1 MIDISFTPFPFLT
14 TENYALRNLKP
25 EDEQE
30 IFALRSSDEINK
42 YLDRPKANTLDDA
55 QSFITKIINGIAEN
69 EAIFWVV
76 TPKGGTKFLGSICL
90 WKISREDATAEIG
103 YELLPENHG
112 KGIMQEVIPRVIQFG
127 FEEMKLQTIEAEV
140 SPRNLKSV
148 RLLEKNNFKLAEVN
162 EENPDSV
169 VYPQA
174 TEWQHIG
181 NQIDA
186 AFIFARAD
194 FVIVHFLRN
203 KIGNSRLNLLGS
215 NCEHSSVRR
224 SGYWRPC

>member
-1 MIDISFTPFPFLT
+1 MIDVSFTPFPFLT
-14 TENYALRNLKP
+14 TENYALRNLTP
-25 EDEQE
+25 EDAQE

-76 TPKGGTKFLGSICL
+76 TPKGGARFLGSICL
-90 WKISREDATAEIG
+90 WKISREEAKAEIG

-127 FEEMKLQTIEAEV
+127 FEEMKLQTIEAEL

-169 VYPQA
+169 VYA
-174 TEWQHIG
+174 LK
-181 NQIDA
+181 
-186 AFIFARAD
+186 R
-194 FVIVHFLRN
+194 
-203 KIGNSRLNLLGS
+203 
-215 NCEHSSVRR
+215 
-224 SGYWRPC
+224 

>member
-1 MIDISFTPFPFLT
+1 MIDFSFTPFPFLT
-14 TENYALRNLKP
+14 TKNYSLRNLMP

-76 TPKGGTKFLGSICL
+76 TPKGGTQFLGSICL
-90 WKISREDATAEIG
+90 WKISREDAKAEIG

-127 FEEMKLQTIEAEV
+127 FEEMKLQMIEAEL

-162 EENPDSV
+162 EENSDSV
-169 VYPQA
+169 VYA
-174 TEWQHIG
+174 LKRWQKKI
-181 NQIDA
+181 
-186 AFIFARAD
+186 RA
-194 FVIVHFLRN
+194 HTT
-203 KIGNSRLNLLGS
+203 
-215 NCEHSSVRR
+215 
-224 SGYWRPC
+224 